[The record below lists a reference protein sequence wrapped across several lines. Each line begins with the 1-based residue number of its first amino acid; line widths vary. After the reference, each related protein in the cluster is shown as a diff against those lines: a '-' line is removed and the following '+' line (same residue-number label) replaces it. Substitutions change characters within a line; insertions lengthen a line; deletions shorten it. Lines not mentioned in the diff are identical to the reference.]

1 MVNKKVIKLRTEFN
15 FDSAHRLVGYDGLCS
30 NLHGHIWNVE
40 VEVGGSI
47 FDLDDVGILWDFTS
61 GKKIKKIF
69 DHKTIL
75 KNCPENKKLI
85 ETLKEIC
92 GPDSVFVMHDNP
104 TAEHLALLIVQMLKI
119 ERKELDFKVKVYESP
134 KSYAEVKL

>member
-1 MVNKKVIKLRTEFN
+1 LGF
-15 FDSAHRLVGYDGLCS
+15 Y
-30 NLHGHIWNVE
+30 IWKE
-40 VEVGGSI
+40 
-47 FDLDDVGILWDFTS
+47 
-61 GKKIKKIF
+61 IKKIF

>member
-61 GKKIKKIF
+61 GKKLKKYLTIK
-69 DHKTIL
+69 L
-75 KNCPENKKLI
+75 
-85 ETLKEIC
+85 
-92 GPDSVFVMHDNP
+92 
-104 TAEHLALLIVQMLKI
+104 
-119 ERKELDFKVKVYESP
+119 Y
-134 KSYAEVKL
+134 